1 MVFTH
6 TKILLTGLICFFVLF
21 GLLIIGCNE
30 PDHSTDLPAGTG
42 QDQNSISV
50 PNPAASVLGED
61 AFVIFVTGNWQENLE
76 PCGCS
81 DKQLGGIDRR
91 SHLLNVV
98 PPQRR
103 LLIDAGILIN
113 QDSRQSQLKLETF
126 LYSLKQLGYDA
137 VSLTGPEIVLL
148 NDVLALAP
156 DQLPQ
161 LVVSNMS
168 DSAQAEF
175 SAVSYYRKTLQ
186 NKNHSLDCLVLGLA
200 DPAEVTGSG
209 IADRLQL
216 TDPLTALQETLIASG
231 IEPDQSSPDELVIV
245 TLSGN
250 NDSLLSQLRQITAI
264 DLIVSPGYADEAEI
278 LNHNHTSDLNRNRRL
293 DQNEPLVVTPGK
305 MGKYLARF
313 VIAPEGPANLQAK
326 NFTAIPVFD
335 YYRKDPNIVSIVDA
349 YQLQLQVEDLIRD
362 ELARPR
368 QALPDGLSFVG
379 SESCAATDCHADIYK
394 KWKQFGHAWAMPTL
408 VRAQRQF
415 DPECVQCHT
424 VGMDYI
430 GGYLSM
436 EQTPQFAA
444 VGCEACH
451 GPGSYHNQEPFEPY
465 QEIFIPCEQCHNSEQ
480 SPEFD
485 LHREEYF
492 SKIQHWL
499 DTQRRYWK

>member
-1 MVFTH
+1 MYFSH
-6 TKILLTGLICFFVLF
+6 AKILLTASICFSALF
-21 GLLIIGCNE
+21 ALLLIGCNE
-30 PDHSTDLPAGTG
+30 PDHSTNLPHGDG
-42 QDQNSISV
+42 QGRSPVAEPD
-50 PNPAASVLGED
+50 PAASVVGDD
-61 AFVIFVTGNWQENLE
+61 AFVIFVTGNWQEKLE

-98 PPQRR
+98 PSQRR
-103 LLIDAGILIN
+103 LLIDAGSLIN
-113 QDSRQSQLKLETF
+113 HDSRQSQLKLEAF

-137 VSLTGPEIVLL
+137 VSLTGAEIILL
-148 NDVLALAP
+148 NDVLALTP

-168 DSAQAEF
+168 ESAQAEF
-175 SAVSYYRKTLQ
+175 SAVSSYRKTLQ
-186 NKNHSLDCLVLGLA
+186 NKNHSLDCLILGLT
-200 DPAEVTGSG
+200 DPAEVAGTS

-216 TDPLTALQETLIASG
+216 TDPLEALHKTLIASG
-231 IEPDQSSPDELVIV
+231 TEPSQSSPDKLVIV
-245 TLSGN
+245 TLSST
-250 NDSLLSQLRQITAI
+250 NDTLLNQLRQIAAI
-264 DLIVSPGYADEAEI
+264 DLIVSPGYTDEAEI
-278 LNHNHTSDLNRNRRL
+278 VNRNRSNSLNRSRN
-293 DQNEPLVVTPGK
+293 QNEPLVVTPGK

-313 VIAPEGPANLQAK
+313 VIAPEGPATLQAK
-326 NFTAIPVFD
+326 NFTAIPVYD
-335 YYRKDPNIVSIVDA
+335 YFQKDPEIVKFIDT

-368 QALPDGLSFVG
+368 QSLPDGLSFAG
-379 SESCAATDCHADIYK
+379 SESCAAADCHADIYK
-394 KWKQFGHAWAMPTL
+394 KWKEFGHAWAMPTL
-408 VRAQRQF
+408 VKAKRQF

-424 VGMDYI
+424 VGMNYV

-451 GPGSYHNQEPFEPY
+451 GPGSQHNEEPFEPY
-465 QEIFIPCEQCHNSEQ
+465 QEVFTPCEQCHNSEQ

-485 LHREEYF
+485 LHREEFF
-492 SKIQHWL
+492 SKIQHWP